1 MLTFDEL
8 VKSDKVKF
16 RDYIEKAARNR
27 KGIDDSFFA
36 ESLSGLIK
44 RADPAD
50 FFNRTEVIP
59 SIREFFE
66 SVLRRLSA
74 MSDEPAFMLDTV
86 MGGGK
91 THAMAYLYFM
101 LTKKEVAINQDE
113 IRNMLRRVGRD
124 TLPDADVIAIDG
136 NDLDA
141 RLPLNEQEALKPFFE
156 NGANRKSV
164 KDEIA
169 RRGKPVV
176 FIMDEMLDYLV
187 KREDLFDANLAY
199 LKTLVEG
206 VAETENSVVVI
217 SVPADFSNRA
227 KYEMLKN
234 MFSSLHRRAR
244 IIQPVGGP
252 EDFYRIVRKQLLER
266 VDPQAAEESAK
277 YAYKVYAMEGINP
290 DERFKSAFPFHPEL
304 IEIFSTRFAS
314 FENFQRTRESLKIL
328 ASISVNALRR
338 VYDGEKFQ
346 TPFITPGDVDLMSI
360 KDKVTSANVFK
371 IPNLEVVVNTDI
383 APLRD
388 LEKKM
393 ATVVYLYSL
402 FNDPK
407 KAGADRR
414 TIYRALLLD
423 SISSADIEE
432 KMEELIKKKTIYFD
446 YNRETG
452 KFYTAGKPNIYAQI
466 DRKKNEI
473 GDPSSEL
480 IKRIEKMLSYDTDEV
495 YLITTK
501 QEPVE
506 GKLNIAIY
514 PPRDSGDPERLAEEW
529 ELFSGKNRNGVVL
542 LYPADKEQFYML
554 IDEGKRLIAINLLK
568 KEFTDKE
575 TREKLEEESKISE
588 DRVSMGI
595 MRAYS
600 ELLWAGSGRGSVKMS
615 SYTDAS
621 AYRDAILKTLAEHE
635 KAYTTATVGMLNVEW
650 YINRLLGQRISYD
663 ENEAYDDVQESTSIP
678 FLTRKAFRLVL
689 EKARSAGLI
698 AISASGEKGVIERI
712 SRSGEKGVI
721 ARPVQTQVSTEVVAQ
736 EATRKQHIEKTGN
749 AEEIQRFLGD
759 LYSSIMFSGEDL
771 NFDLEFSII
780 GNGALSFRVG
790 ARKIPKLKE
799 LIDVLKQL
807 MGDGITLKVSAELSE
822 ELWKKISEGLGGG
835 L

>member
-1 MLTFDEL
+1 MQTFDAL
-8 VKSDKVKF
+8 VKSEKVKF

-27 KGIDDSFFA
+27 KNLDDSFFA

-74 MSDEPAFMLDTV
+74 VSDEPAFMLDTV

-91 THAMAYLYFM
+91 THTMAYLYFM
-101 LTKKEVAINQDE
+101 LTKKEVAINQDD
-113 IRNMLRRVGRD
+113 IKKMLRRVGRD

-141 RLPLNEQEALKPFFE
+141 RLPLNDQEALKPFFE

-164 KDEIA
+164 RDEIA
-169 RRGKPVV
+169 KRGKPVV

-199 LKTLVEG
+199 LKTLIEG

-244 IIQPVGGP
+244 IIQPVGEPG
-252 EDFYRIVRKQLLER
+252 DFYKIVRKQLLER
-266 VDPQAAEESAK
+266 VDPQAVEDSVN
-277 YAYKVYAMEGINP
+277 YAYKVYGMEGINP

-304 IEIFSTRFAS
+304 IEIFSTRFVS

-328 ASISVNALRR
+328 ASVSVNVLRR

-346 TPFITPGDVDLMSI
+346 TPFITPGDVDLTAI
-360 KDKVTSANVFK
+360 KEKVTSVNIFK

-383 APLRD
+383 APLKD

-407 KAGADRR
+407 KAGADRV

-432 KMEELIKKKTIYFD
+432 KMKALIKKRTTYFD

-473 GDPSSEL
+473 GDPSPEL
-480 IKRIEKMLSYDTDEV
+480 MKRIEKMLSYDTDEV
-495 YLITTK
+495 YLITSK

-506 GKLNIAIY
+506 GKLNIAVY
-514 PPRDSGDPERLAEEW
+514 PPKDSGDPEKLAEEW

-542 LYPADKEQFYML
+542 LFPADSEQFYTL
-554 IDEGKRLIAINLLK
+554 INEGKRLIAINMLK

-575 TREKLEEESKISE
+575 TREKLEVESENSE
-588 DRVSMGI
+588 YIVSMQI
-595 MRAYS
+595 MRAYCG
-600 ELLWAGSGRGSVKMS
+600 LLWAGSKSTKIEIS
-615 SYTDAS
+615 AHTDAS
-621 AYRDAILKTLAEHE
+621 AYRNAIIEALADSE
-635 KAYTTATVGMLNVEW
+635 KAYTTATVEKLNVEE
-650 YINRLLGQRISYD
+650 YLNRLLGQRVSYD
-663 ENEAYDDVQESTSIP
+663 EDEAYDDVQESTTIP
-678 FLTRKAFRLVL
+678 FLTRKAFKLVL
-689 EKARSAGLI
+689 EKAHNERKFVVAG
-698 AISASGEKGVIERI
+698 SGEKGVI
-712 SRSGEKGVI
+712 S
-721 ARPVQTQVSTEVVAQ
+721 RPVQTTAEPQVAPQ

-749 AEEIQRFLGD
+749 LDEIDRFLDD
-759 LYSSIMFSGEDL
+759 LRLSIEFSNYDL
-771 NFDLEFSII
+771 NFDFEFSII
-780 GNGALSFRVG
+780 SNGILSFSLNTS
-790 ARKIPKLKE
+790 KIPKLRA
-799 LIDVLKQL
+799 LIDALKQL
-807 MGDGITLKVSAELSE
+807 LGNNITLKVSADLSE
-822 ELWKKISEGLGGG
+822 DQLKKLQEALGGG